1 MRKSAVIAVSLHPS
15 MMELIDEYTEKQ
27 HMTRSEFFRSA
38 LRSYL
43 EKLEITEDVAL
54 YQQERAKG
62 VIIPFSGP
70 ISDLED

>member
-1 MRKSAVIAVSLHPS
+1 
-15 MMELIDEYTEKQ
+15 
-27 HMTRSEFFRSA
+27 MTRSEFFRSA

-43 EKLEITEDVAL
+43 EKLDITEAVAL

-70 ISDLED
+70 ISGFDD